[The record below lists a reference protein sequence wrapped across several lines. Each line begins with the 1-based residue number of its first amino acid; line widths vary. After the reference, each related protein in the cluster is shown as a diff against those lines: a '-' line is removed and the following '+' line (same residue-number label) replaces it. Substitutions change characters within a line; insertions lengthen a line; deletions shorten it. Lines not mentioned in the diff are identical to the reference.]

1 MIGRFF
7 VVGMFMMI
15 NLGLAVGM
23 MFAALFLLRWPLV
36 QLVRLLLRSSVG
48 LAALALFAQVGQLL
62 GISLGVNLVN
72 ALVLGLL
79 GVPGFG
85 LLLMLQW
92 VLR

>member
-1 MIGRFF
+1 MTDLTSFGAWGLTGPLLCAALLLLRRPLAWLIRLALRSS
-7 VVGMFMMI
+7 
-15 NLGLAVGM
+15 LGLAV
-23 MFAALFLLRWPLV
+23 
-36 QLVRLLLRSSVG
+36 
-48 LAALALFAQVGQLL
+48 LALLAPLGSAA

-92 VLR
+92 ALR

>member
-1 MIGRFF
+1 MST
-7 VVGMFMMI
+7 
-15 NLGLAVGM
+15 LPDYAAWALAGLLLC
-23 MFAALFLLRWPLV
+23 AALLLLRWPLV
-36 QLVRLLLRSSVG
+36 QLVRLILRSSVG